1 MSAEKGA
8 GGAVLTLLRLDLP
21 QGWIQ
26 PLVDMMD
33 YCNGHLNGLFVMFKW
48 QYIFTGK
55 GSGGVGDC
63 GEGGGWGAKF
73 NNVKPSRQMMCL
85 RCK

>member
-1 MSAEKGA
+1 MTAEQTQQSAMLGWGGVGGGEKKT
-8 GGAVLTLLRLDLP
+8 VLTLLRLDLP

-48 QYIFTGK
+48 QYIFAGK
-55 GSGGVGDC
+55 GG
-63 GEGGGWGAKF
+63 KF
-73 NNVKPSRQMMCL
+73 NNVRPSRQMMCL

>member
-1 MSAEKGA
+1 MTAEQTQQSAILV
-8 GGAVLTLLRLDLP
+8 GGGGGGGGTLLTLLRLDLP

-48 QYIFTGK
+48 QYILAGR
-55 GSGGVGDC
+55 
-63 GEGGGWGAKF
+63 GEI
-73 NNVKPSRQMMCL
+73 
-85 RCK
+85 